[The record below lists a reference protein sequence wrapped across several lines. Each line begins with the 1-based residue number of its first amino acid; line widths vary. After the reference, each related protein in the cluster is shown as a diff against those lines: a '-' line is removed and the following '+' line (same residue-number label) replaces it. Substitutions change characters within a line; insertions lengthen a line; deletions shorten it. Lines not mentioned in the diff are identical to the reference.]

1 MPKDVLFKTMTFG
14 GFNKEDVLEYIRAQQ
29 TQLTDTQK
37 KLRESEEA
45 QANASKKLENLE
57 VLLAEQQSRADEY
70 FALSE
75 EYAKKIFSLE
85 DEVSALNDKLNSV
98 EVGYERAKDV
108 EGQIGALVL
117 DALLYSD
124 KIIRSARASAK
135 GISSQTKQ
143 TIEDAAS
150 GVDELGDDIMQMSD
164 NFGVVVASLVSKINS
179 LSSNLSSVADKLDTQ
194 EDGIDEHQFT
204 FGENGEV
211 RLPELTEGDFGE
223 ADGDIEIS
231 DEEISNLVHILNA
244 TDGNLEFKLPC
255 SMSEKKDSEEKTAE
269 APDPT
274 ESQSSDDSEKISEL
288 TRKFLGDE

>member
-29 TQLTDTQK
+29 AQLTDTQK

-45 QANASKKLENLE
+45 QANASKKLDELQ
-57 VLLAEQQSRADEY
+57 VLLAEQQNRADEY

-124 KIIRSARASAK
+124 KIIRSAKASAK

-150 GVDELGDDIMQMSD
+150 GVDELGDDITQMSD

-194 EDGIDEHQFT
+194 EDEIDEHQFT

-211 RLPELTEGDFGE
+211 RLPELTDGDFGE
-223 ADGDIEIS
+223 ADDDIEIS
-231 DEEISNLVHILNA
+231 DEEISNLVHILNG
-244 TDGNLEFKLPC
+244 TNGNFEFKLPDN
-255 SMSEKKDSEEKTAE
+255 MSDKKEPEEKTEE
-269 APDPT
+269 APET
-274 ESQSSDDSEKISEL
+274 NESQSSDDSEKISEL